1 MTNLSIVLPTYN
13 EKDNIIDLI
22 NKIKDVIQS
31 YTYEIIVVDDNSPD
45 KTFKKCKEYF
55 INDKN
60 IIMILRKTNYGLA
73 NSIREGIENAKG
85 EYVVI
90 RSDPVCL
97 FHGFY
102 PT

>member
-45 KTFKKCKEYF
+45 KTFKKCKEYLS
-55 INDKN
+55 
-60 IIMILRKTNYGLA
+60 MIKI
-73 NSIREGIENAKG
+73 S
-85 EYVVI
+85 
-90 RSDPVCL
+90 
-97 FHGFY
+97 
-102 PT
+102 